1 MLRFTMSKSKMITLS
16 WKNFKPILKKETGEN
31 EQKELENSILCTG
44 EK

>member
-1 MLRFTMSKSKMITLS
+1 MITLS